1 MLTSLLLISAL
12 AGADAVGA
20 TKQLAPPPA
29 CCEIVELRQ
38 YMLHPGRREAF
49 IPYFE
54 REFIE
59 TQEVVGNTVIGQFR
73 DLDNPDHF
81 TWLRGFGDMPQRA
94 AALQAFYGGE
104 IWKAHRDA
112 ANAFFIDT
120 DNVLLLHALQP
131 KSALDLGGA
140 ERAPPGSTR
149 NPPGLLVATIYTFAA
164 PVDAHFV
171 AFFERQVRQQILA
184 SGIDL
189 RGYYASET
197 AANNFPRLPVREKD
211 HVFVWFAMYKDADDY
226 ERHRNRLDKSPGW
239 RAAATRLQHETSA
252 PTQVLRLAPTP
263 RSRLHG

>member
-1 MLTSLLLISAL
+1 MLKSLLLISAL

-20 TKQLAPPPA
+20 TSQVAPLSP
-29 CCEIVELRQ
+29 CCEIIELRQ
-38 YMLHPGRREAF
+38 YLLHPDRRDAF
-49 IPYFE
+49 IPFFE

-81 TWLRGFGDMPQRA
+81 TWLRGFRDMPQRA
-94 AALQAFYGGE
+94 EALQAFYGGD

-120 DNVLLLHALQP
+120 DNVLLLHAVQP
-131 KSALDLGGA
+131 KSAFDLKGSVQ
-140 ERAPPGSTR
+140 APPGATK
-149 NPPGLLVATIYTFAA
+149 NPPGLLVATIYSFAE
-164 PVDAHFV
+164 PVDARFV
-171 AFFERQVRQQILA
+171 ELFEEQVRPQILA
-184 SGIDL
+184 DGVRL
-189 RGYYASET
+189 LGYYASET

-226 ERHRNRLDKSPGW
+226 ASHRNRLDHSAPW
-239 RAAATRLQHETSA
+239 RAAVTRLQHEMNA
-252 PTQVLRLAPTP
+252 PTQVLRLSPAP